1 MKRIFYLM
9 LIALVSGT
17 MSIGAKSSKE
27 SVKFYVYLHCE
38 DCVNKIMKNVA
49 YEKGVKDIVCSI
61 PDQTVVVTYDANK
74 TDVAT
79 LQEAFKKI
87 NKPASLTRP
96 DNLSAPKD
104 EHNHEHGHKHE
115 HEHEHKH
122 DHEHGHGH
130 EHAHEHATE
139 S

>member
-1 MKRIFYLM
+1 MKRFFYLM
-9 LIALVSGT
+9 LIALVSST
-17 MSIGAKSSKE
+17 MSIGAKPSKE

-61 PDQTVVVTYDANK
+61 DSQTVVVTYDTNK
-74 TDVAT
+74 TDIAT
-79 LQEAFKKI
+79 LQDAFKKI

-96 DNLSAPKD
+96 ENLVAPHD
-104 EHNHEHGHKHE
+104 HDHHDHHDHDGHKHE
-115 HEHEHKH
+115 HEH
-122 DHEHGHGH
+122 
-130 EHAHEHATE
+130 ATK

>member
-61 PDQTVVVTYDANK
+61 EDQTVVVTYDANK

-79 LQEAFKKI
+79 LQAAFKKI
-87 NKPASLTRP
+87 NKPASLTP
-96 DNLSAPKD
+96 PNNVAAPHD
-104 EHNHEHGHKHE
+104 HDHHHHDGHKHE
-115 HEHEHKH
+115 HEHEHN
-122 DHEHGHGH
+122 HGH
-130 EHAHEHATE
+130 EHGHEHATE